1 LWWLALAFGLLALQG
16 AFVAAEVAFLATGVV
31 KVRHLA
37 SEGGRA
43 ARILAWLLSDRSRL
57 FSTVVVSI
65 TLLGYT
71 AESLVTYLTTHYGDI
86 LGMPYLHYLGLGA
99 VILVVVVLVEAF
111 PVIAAI
117 KSPER
122 TSIALAPLAWLAYVV
137 FWPLITAL
145 SLIANGI
152 LRVAGAV
159 HQPSPSITEE
169 EVISIIDEAEVQEDE
184 KSMLLRVLDFGD
196 RTVEEVMVPRTDM
209 ICVREDDSIH
219 HTLGTMLESRHSRLP
234 VFRERRDMIVG
245 VVYNKDLLPFLI
257 EGQSDRPVSEAM
269 RPAHFVH
276 EKRLVADLVREFQ
289 EHRRVMA
296 LVTDEFGGIA
306 GLVTM
311 EDALEELVGEILD
324 EEDLEER
331 STQPLGDDTYLVRGN
346 TATHDL
352 ERDLSISL
360 PEGEYETVS
369 GLVQSEL
376 GHIPDIDEAVELSSG
391 VRIQV
396 LEADARR
403 VLSVKVILPP
413 SDDGEGDAEAVEDEP
428 H

>member
-1 LWWLALAFGLLALQG
+1 
-16 AFVAAEVAFLATGVV
+16 
-31 KVRHLA
+31 
-37 SEGGRA
+37 
-43 ARILAWLLSDRSRL
+43 
-57 FSTVVVSI
+57 
-65 TLLGYT
+65 
-71 AESLVTYLTTHYGDI
+71 
-86 LGMPYLHYLGLGA
+86 
-99 VILVVVVLVEAF
+99 
-111 PVIAAI
+111 
-117 KSPER
+117 
-122 TSIALAPLAWLAYVV
+122 
-137 FWPLITAL
+137 
-145 SLIANGI
+145 
-152 LRVAGAV
+152 
-159 HQPSPSITEE
+159 
-169 EVISIIDEAEVQEDE
+169 
-184 KSMLLRVLDFGD
+184 
-196 RTVEEVMVPRTDM
+196 
-209 ICVREDDSIH
+209 
-219 HTLGTMLESRHSRLP
+219 MLESRHSRLP

-360 PEGEYETVS
+360 PEGEYE
-369 GLVQSEL
+369 
-376 GHIPDIDEAVELSSG
+376 AVELSSG